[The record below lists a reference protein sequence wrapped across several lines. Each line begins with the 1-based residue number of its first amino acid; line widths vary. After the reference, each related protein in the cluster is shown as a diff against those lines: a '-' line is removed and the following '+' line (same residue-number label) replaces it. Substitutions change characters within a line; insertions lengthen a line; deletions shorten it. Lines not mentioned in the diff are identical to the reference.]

1 MEPHPENPVH
11 TTNHMRTDHE
21 ATYTLNQDEAIA
33 THEFLEALFV
43 IIGFKRYTTIYHHH
57 WKL

>member
-1 MEPHPENPVH
+1 MEPDPDNPVH

-21 ATYTLNQDEAIA
+21 AIYTLYQDEAIA

-43 IIGFKRYTTIYHHH
+43 IGFKRYTTIYHPH
-57 WKL
+57 WTL